1 MRILHTADWHLG
13 KTLEGRSR
21 LSEQADVLD
30 EINTIVKDE
39 QIDAI
44 VMAGDAFDTVN
55 PPALAEQT
63 RFMKACLRL
72 ATEESARSS
81 SLPET
86 TIILT
91 VCPPLHR

>member
-55 PPALAEQT
+55 PPALAGGC
-63 RFMKACLRL
+63 FMKACLRL

>member
-30 EINTIVKDE
+30 EMNTIVKDE

-44 VMAGDAFDTVN
+44 VMAG
-55 PPALAEQT
+55 
-63 RFMKACLRL
+63 MH
-72 ATEESARSS
+72 
-81 SLPET
+81 
-86 TIILT
+86 LT
-91 VCPPLHR
+91 P